1 MKTNDFQNWIGSG
14 IEKNVGY
21 WTGTQPKTV
30 GCLETLNFFRVVEKG
45 VRALLRRMVRC
56 QGVGNKLTMITST
69 RRRSSAS
76 ILAMVAILATV
87 QAEPNR

>member
-1 MKTNDFQNWIGSG
+1 MSSIGH
-14 IEKNVGY
+14 K
-21 WTGTQPKTV
+21 PKTV
-30 GCLETLNFFRVVEKG
+30 GCLETLNSFRVFEKG

-56 QGVGNKLTMITST
+56 QGVGNTLTMITST

-76 ILAMVAILATV
+76 ILAIVAILATA

>member
-1 MKTNDFQNWIGSG
+1 MIPNYFQNWIGSG

-21 WTGTQPKTV
+21 WTGTQPITV
-30 GCLETLNFFRVVEKG
+30 GCLETLNSFRVVEKG
-45 VRALLRRMVRC
+45 VRALLRMVRC
-56 QGVGNKLTMITST
+56 QGVGSTLTMITST